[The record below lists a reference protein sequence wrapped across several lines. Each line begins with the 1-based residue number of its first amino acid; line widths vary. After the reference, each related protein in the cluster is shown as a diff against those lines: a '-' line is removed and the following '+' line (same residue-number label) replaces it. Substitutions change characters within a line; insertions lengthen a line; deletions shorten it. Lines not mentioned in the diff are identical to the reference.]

1 MSKNSKAKAGRS
13 DIHFSKAGVAAI
25 VAICI
30 GLNAAM
36 FFGISR
42 LNRDPGSSIPAAAPE
57 TAAPEID
64 ETHPQYMV
72 VTDAMPTGIV
82 VKITNDSGHDLDYHP
97 QFIIMQDGDKVAD
110 TELPPDMFYV
120 QSPILQGVCGQQLSF
135 VQLPAGSYTLV
146 NLTESGTAEGTL
158 GHVDFEI
165 SSEFDSMI
173 RIPDVRRMHY
183 DEAKALLEE
192 MGAAVEKRGVVYTGG
207 DLETDDV
214 VTMEVPAYKIGTDES
229 GNETR
234 YFHGDGSGYW
244 INKGDT
250 VCLNVNNGTEGDTAA
265 VPYVIGQGWEYAKD
279 TLLNLGFYVDKRT
292 AYYDDIPAGTVAEE
306 TVGNETVPEEGMEVP
321 VGSYVRISVSLGK
334 QTDTASAETVTV
346 PDFTGMDWETAKRT
360 AQEAGFLLAKM
371 PCEPDGKTPGTVT
384 MHHPPAGEH
393 VRNGSVLVMYVAK
406 NEGEPTLAMTF
417 RVTEPHEGCYYFCIR
432 NEAQEI
438 IGNTIPF
445 RMNMEVGESV
455 DCAYP
460 DCSEENTRAEALLVN
475 YETKQEAVIGSY
487 ILHPETGTYDIISE
501 DIEAAFRQIQ

>member
-1 MSKNSKAKAGRS
+1 MNAMSFMKALGDIPEDLVRCYFDESIEHSQNVVSSDSSGSGIPAIPQCSGALQKNQRAQGGIVMSKNSKAKAGRS

-64 ETHPQYMV
+64 ETHPQYME

-192 MGAAVEKRGVVYTGG
+192 MGAAVEKRGVIYTGG

-214 VTMEVPAYKIGTDES
+214 VTMEVPAYRIGTDES

-244 INKGDT
+244 INKDDT
-250 VCLNVNNGTEGDTAA
+250 VCLAVNIGSEGDTAT
-265 VPYVIGQGWEYAKD
+265 VPYVVGQDFETAKKE
-279 TLLNLGFYVDKRT
+279 LLNLGFGIDKRS

-306 TVGNETVPEEGMEVP
+306 TVENETVPEEGMEAP
-321 VGSYVRISVSLGK
+321 VGSYVRVTVSLGK
-334 QTDTASAETVTV
+334 QADSASEKTVNAE
-346 PDFTGMDWETAKRT
+346 
-360 AQEAGFLLAKM
+360 
-371 PCEPDGKTPGTVT
+371 
-384 MHHPPAGEH
+384 
-393 VRNGSVLVMYVAK
+393 
-406 NEGEPTLAMTF
+406 
-417 RVTEPHEGCYYFCIR
+417 
-432 NEAQEI
+432 
-438 IGNTIPF
+438 
-445 RMNMEVGESV
+445 
-455 DCAYP
+455 
-460 DCSEENTRAEALLVN
+460 
-475 YETKQEAVIGSY
+475 
-487 ILHPETGTYDIISE
+487 
-501 DIEAAFRQIQ
+501 